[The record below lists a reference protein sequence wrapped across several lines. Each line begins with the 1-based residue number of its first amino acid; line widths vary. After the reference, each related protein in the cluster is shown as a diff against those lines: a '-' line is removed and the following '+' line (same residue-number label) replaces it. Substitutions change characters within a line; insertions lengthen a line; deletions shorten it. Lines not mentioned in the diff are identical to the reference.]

1 MALRGREGTAAL
13 PRAPTRSRFL
23 SRLDSPPVLGLILTV
38 PAVVILG
45 GLLAYPLLLG
55 IYLSLT
61 NTVLGTPGDFVGL
74 QNYIALIS
82 DPTYR
87 GAALFSIAYTFFA
100 EIGKVSL
107 GLALALLVNQH
118 FRGYRVARA
127 VILMP
132 YVAPTVL
139 SALAWLWLY
148 DPQFSAISWV
158 LVKLGII
165 HHYINFIGNPLHA
178 QISVIVVNIW
188 RGLPY
193 FAIGYLAGLQ
203 AISKDLHEAAAID
216 GARPWQ
222 AFWRITWP
230 LLMPVTTILVSFS
243 AIFTLTDFQL
253 IWTITRGG
261 PTDAT
266 QVFTTLAYQRAITG
280 GSLGQGAAVAIS
292 PVIFMAIFAWFVV
305 RTLREERSTE

>member
-1 MALRGREGTAAL
+1 
-13 PRAPTRSRFL
+13 
-23 SRLDSPPVLGLILTV
+23 V
-38 PAVVILG
+38 PAVLILG

-55 IYLSLT
+55 VWLSLT
-61 NTVLGTPGDFVGL
+61 NTVLGSPGEFVGL
-74 QNYIALIS
+74 KNYVDLFS
-82 DPTYR
+82 DPVYR
-87 GAALFSIAYTFFA
+87 GAATFSIAYTFFA
-100 EIGKVSL
+100 EIGKLSL
-107 GLALALLVNQH
+107 GLILALIVNQR
-118 FRGYRVARA
+118 FRGYRIARA
-127 VILMP
+127 MMLMP

-139 SALAWLWLY
+139 SALAWLWLF
-148 DPQFSAISWV
+148 DPQFSAISW
-158 LVKLGII
+158 LLIKLGLI
-165 HHYINFIGNPLHA
+165 HSAINFIGSPLHA

-203 AISKDLHEAAAID
+203 GISKDLLEAAAID
-216 GARPWQ
+216 GASAWQ
-222 AFWRITWP
+222 SFWRITWP
-230 LLMPVTTILVSFS
+230 LLLPVTTILVSFS

-292 PVIFMAIFAWFVV
+292 PIVFMIVFAWFVV
-305 RTLREERSTE
+305 RSVREDRATV

>member
-1 MALRGREGTAAL
+1 MLR
-13 PRAPTRSRFL
+13 
-23 SRLDSPPVLGLILTV
+23 RLDSPPVLGLILIV

-55 IYLSLT
+55 VWLSLT
-61 NTVLGTPGDFVGL
+61 NTVLGTPGQFVGFE
-74 QNYIALIS
+74 NYVALIN

-87 GAALFSIAYTFFA
+87 GAALFSICYTFFA

-107 GLALALLVNQH
+107 GLALALIVNQR
-118 FRGYRVARA
+118 FFGYRTARA
-127 VILMP
+127 MMLMP

-139 SALAWLWLY
+139 SALAWLWIFS
-148 DPQFSAISWV
+148 PQFSPISWV
-158 LVKLGII
+158 LMKLGLI
-165 HHYINFIGNPLHA
+165 HQYINFIGSPTHA

-203 AISKDLHEAAAID
+203 SIPKDLHEAAAID
-216 GARPWQ
+216 GASPWQ
-222 AFWRITWP
+222 AFRRITWP
-230 LLMPVTTILVSFS
+230 LLMPITTILVSFS

-253 IWTITRGG
+253 IWTITRAG

-280 GSLGQGAAVAIS
+280 GALGQGAAVAIS
-292 PVIFMAIFAWFVV
+292 PVVFMVIFAWFVV
-305 RTLREERSTE
+305 RSVREERAPA